1 MVSFKKNHTEKAR
14 QQDEKRRSG
23 SGVLEKVK
31 ISTGKREKL
40 TEEV

>member
-1 MVSFKKNHTEKAR
+1 MEKTR
-14 QQDEKRRSG
+14 QQDVKRRSG
-23 SGVLEKVK
+23 IRVLKKVK

>member
-1 MVSFKKNHTEKAR
+1 MEKAR
-14 QQDEKRRSG
+14 QQDVKRRSG
-23 SGVLEKVK
+23 SGDT